1 MPSTRGLEAVAEI
14 AAKAAALCVAASAL
28 CYAAEVV
35 ARYVLS
41 APLNFSGD
49 VSSYLLCAC
58 IFLALPKV
66 TGDGAHVA
74 ITFVAEWLP
83 GRRRAAYMRALQ
95 FVTGVV
101 CLLVAGFVAWVG
113 YDLYRSGVLT
123 SQATQI
129 PKWIVAALA
138 VFGFGG
144 AALQLLLRR
153 EILQRGEGT

>member
-1 MPSTRGLEAVAEI
+1 MSVARGLAAVAGLG
-14 AAKAAALCVAASAL
+14 AKAAALCVAASAL
-28 CYAAEVV
+28 CYAAEVI
-35 ARYVLS
+35 ARYFLS

-83 GRRRAAYMRALQ
+83 ERRRAAYQRVLQ
-95 FVTGVV
+95 LVTGAV
-101 CLLVAGFVAWVG
+101 CLMVAGFVAWIG
-113 YDLYRSGVLT
+113 LDLYRSGVLT
-123 SQATQI
+123 SQATQM
-129 PKWIVAALA
+129 PKWILAALA

-153 EILQRGEGT
+153 EVLQRGEGT